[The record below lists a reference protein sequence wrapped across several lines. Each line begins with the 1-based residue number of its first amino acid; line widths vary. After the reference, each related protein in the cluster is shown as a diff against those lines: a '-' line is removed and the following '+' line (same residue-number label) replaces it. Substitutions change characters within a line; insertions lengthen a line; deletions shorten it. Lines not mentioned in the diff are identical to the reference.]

1 MCSVCS
7 GTSVTF
13 NLKWLHQIANSDLV
27 LVWLFI
33 TKTKTASL
41 LALMMIVFSGWVVSI
56 FLLCFQFVE
65 LKKILLRYQNP
76 QKVIF
81 FVRDLWVYHHR
92 WLMSGKVPYPSDHL
106 LQMML
111 LYSLLLLVFISESYI
126 NPCHTNLNLC
136 VLFVKRG
143 YKETD
148 TSTEFTRI
156 V

>member
-65 LKKILLRYQNP
+65 LKKILLRYLPVNTYRVYRKNP

-81 FVRDLWVYHHR
+81 FCKGPLSLSPSLTDVRESPISFWPFTTNDA
-92 WLMSGKVPYPSDHL
+92 
-106 LQMML
+106 
-111 LYSLLLLVFISESYI
+111 LVFTFTFGFHFRKLHKPMPYKSQS
-126 NPCHTNLNLC
+126 LC
-136 VLFVKRG
+136 FIREKGL
-143 YKETD
+143 
-148 TSTEFTRI
+148 
-156 V
+156 